1 MGRFAPPE
9 VVAAALS
16 NATAVEPLIAAMW
29 PHCYRVAAA
38 IIGEPRLAEDAA
50 QEACACVYRS
60 LRRIREPA
68 AFDGW
73 VYRIVVREA
82 TRMARRNRTAP
93 PAASAS
99 PPLGG
104 DDDASLDLWRAL
116 ALLPPD
122 LRAVVILFYFDDLPG
137 DAIARILRVS
147 PVTVRTRLA
156 RARQRL
162 RGMLADDL
170 DLASTAWETAAHAS

>member
-9 VVAAALS
+9 IVAAALS

-82 TRMARRNRTAP
+82 TRIARRNRTAP
-93 PAASAS
+93 TAAAP
-99 PPLGG
+99 PPLCGG
-104 DDDASLDLWRAL
+104 DDEASLDLWRAL

-170 DLASTAWETAAHAS
+170 DLPSTAWETATHAS